1 MPDFACG
8 KHILV
13 FDYKFADSCFYFAY
27 NMIFYFAD
35 IDFFILRIAFL
46 LCTLRALA
54 QEPDIYRK
62 TNTNGLSNFTQSST
76 DMVLA
81 DSMILAL
88 RLSSTYSQV
97 ISP

>member
-13 FDYKFADSCFYFAY
+13 FDYKFAYSDFYFAY

-62 TNTNGLSNFTQSST
+62 TNTNGLSNLHSHQQIWFWLIQ
-76 DMVLA
+76 
-81 DSMILAL
+81 
-88 RLSSTYSQV
+88 
-97 ISP
+97 

>member
-1 MPDFACG
+1 MSDFAYG

-13 FDYKFADSCFYFAY
+13 FDYKFADSC
-27 NMIFYFAD
+27 FYFAD

-62 TNTNGLSNFTQSST
+62 TNTNGLSNLHSHQQIWFWLIQ
-76 DMVLA
+76 
-81 DSMILAL
+81 
-88 RLSSTYSQV
+88 
-97 ISP
+97 